1 LIRGL
6 YTSATSMATEV
17 KRIDVLANNV
27 ANVDT
32 NAYKRDMVV
41 TGPFLEVLISRMN
54 DGSMG
59 QVPQP
64 FKGVRYENTGERL
77 RIETDGTYF
86 IIDTPRGKSFSASAE
101 LAVNEEGYLITSSGN
116 YILGNNGRIQ
126 AWSMEGLHVDGSG
139 TVWANG
145 RMVDT
150 LKMYSGSKVIGTL
163 NGGAAVNE
171 VVTAFVQGNFKET
184 GSPTDFA
191 IKGEGFFVLEVDGEE
206 RYTRDGSLI
215 IDAEGFL
222 TSKDGHRVIGERGE
236 IWIGGSSMEVLGNG
250 EIYVEGDYVD
260 TLRLAAFE
268 DPKQAVKVGDN
279 LYRAREDA
287 QMKQPDGEILQGFL
301 ESSNVNA
308 VKEMV
313 NMMTAFRAYET
324 NQRVVMAFDEMIG
337 KAVNEVGKV

>member
-1 LIRGL
+1 MIRGL

-41 TGPFLEVLISRMN
+41 TGPFLEMLISRMN
-54 DGSMG
+54 DGSTS
-59 QVPQP
+59 QVSRP
-64 FKGVRYENTGERL
+64 FKGVSCENTGETL
-77 RIETDGTYF
+77 RIETEGTYF
-86 IIDTPRGKSFSASAE
+86 IIDTPRGKSFSTGAE
-101 LAVNEEGYLITSSGN
+101 LTVSEEGYLITTSGN
-116 YILGNNGRIQ
+116 YILGNNGRIRV
-126 AWSMEGLHVDGSG
+126 WSMEGLDVDRSG
-139 TVWANG
+139 AVRVNG
-145 RMVDT
+145 RMADR
-150 LKMYSGSKVIGTL
+150 LRMFSGPKVIGTL
-163 NGGAAVNE
+163 NGGAAVSE
-171 VVTAFVQGNFKET
+171 VVTDFVQGNFKET
-184 GSPTDFA
+184 GNPADFA
-191 IKGEGFFVLEVDGEE
+191 IKGEGFFVLEADGEE
-206 RYTRDGSLI
+206 RYTRDGSFV

-260 TLRLAAFE
+260 TLMLAAFE
-268 DPKQAVKVGDN
+268 DPKHAVKVGDN
-279 LYRAREDA
+279 FYRAREDA

-301 ESSNVNA
+301 ESSNINA